1 MQDIYLEGI
10 DKSESDGLTLEEFT
24 ALLEN
29 MERHGVKRLGFTIFN
44 PHSYRYCYEEIA
56 FETMLKPQPIEEAIS
71 VVLSAVG
78 EEFTGYRGE
87 SFYMSCTTPANFCRY
102 GESSGCPVSLYV
114 IRAIQWVQLP
124 PKPSEVEQR
133 ENALNFLSS
142 AVSQLDRISE
152 KIAAVQDLIKEAKA
166 KQ

>member
-1 MQDIYLEGI
+1 MHDFLLKGI
-10 DKSESDGLTLEEFT
+10 GKSESDGLTLGELAT
-24 ALLEN
+24 LLEN
-29 MERHGVKRLGFTIFN
+29 MQWDGEERLGFTIFY
-44 PHSYRYCYEEIA
+44 PHSYRGVYNQIA
-56 FETMLKPQPIEEAIS
+56 FETMLKPQPIKEAIA
-71 VVLSAVG
+71 VVKSAIG
-78 EEFTGYRGE
+78 EEFTGYKGG
-87 SFYMSCTTPANFCRY
+87 SFEMSSDTPANFGRHGY
-102 GESSGCPVSLYV
+102 AWGCPVSLYA

-152 KIAAVQDLIKEAKA
+152 KIATVQDLIKEAKA